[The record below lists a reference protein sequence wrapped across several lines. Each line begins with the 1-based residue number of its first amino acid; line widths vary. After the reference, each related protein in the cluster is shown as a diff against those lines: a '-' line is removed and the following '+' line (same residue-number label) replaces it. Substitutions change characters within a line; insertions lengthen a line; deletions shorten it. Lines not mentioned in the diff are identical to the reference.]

1 MWDCQVSSEG
11 QMTPLV
17 RRPRSAHGDILN
29 RAARNVAH
37 NLSEQKTS
45 KIKQSQST
53 NKHIDKSTKNKSTF
67 WNCNTDV

>member
-1 MWDCQVSSEG
+1 MPSNIG
-11 QMTPLV
+11 QCGTAKYHLKDKWPPFV

-45 KIKQSQST
+45 KIRQSQT
-53 NKHIDKSTKNKSTF
+53 NI
-67 WNCNTDV
+67 